1 MPNQLLNENSPYL
14 RQHANQ
20 SVDWMTWSLEALQ
33 KADRENKPILISIGY
48 ASCHW
53 CQTMSRE
60 NFSDSYVASLMNR
73 HFVCILIDRD
83 ERPDLDQTYMEANRM
98 FNQSAGWPLHAFCL
112 PDGKPFWGGT
122 FFPKENTE
130 DSIAPWPQ
138 VLMRISEHY
147 RKSPSDLIENA
158 NNVMGNLAHANHPN
172 RSNEEAW
179 NSLLLVKAVQ
189 KICNQHDS
197 EYGGF
202 TQAPKFPSPMKIDFL
217 LAISES
223 QFARSNPTIQ
233 KQISDCVQTSLV
245 NMASGGVFDQLGG
258 GFFRYSMDRKWQV
271 PHFEKMLSDNALL
284 ISTYARAFRKYKETL
299 YQEVVI
305 KSLNWMFREMG
316 NENEGFGC
324 SLDSESEG
332 VEGAYYLWNKRE
344 LDLIL
349 GPESSAALCDALGTI
364 DHFPDQPVLP
374 RRLAKGEFDQI
385 DYSALI
391 EKLIEARAKRI
402 PPKLDKKRS
411 VSLNALV
418 LRSLVDAALALNDLS
433 WLQKAFSLAS
443 WMENTFANEEFGIQ
457 PIYYPGEDSGQNYE
471 TFLDDFAFWTESL
484 LYLASVSE
492 LLEQGSSKRFLAL
505 AENLATQ
512 TKKFFKDEKAPGYF
526 FSSSS
531 MQNPPPIRKKF
542 WYDNATPSGNSSL
555 LRVFSLLSSFT
566 QSREWELEY
575 IEARTAF
582 PKLALNSPE
591 NIACALTAI
600 TEETVGIP
608 VLEIS
613 LNEKSKV
620 LEKISEYPH
629 RPFFIKENKSKTDQ
643 IKIKG
648 KSVNIE
654 NNAQLWKVLFN

>member
-20 SVDWMTWSLEALQ
+20 PVDWMTWSLAALQ
-33 KADRENKPILISIGY
+33 KADQENKPILVSIGY

-53 CQTMSRE
+53 CRTMSRE

-73 HFVCILIDRD
+73 HFVCVLIDRD
-83 ERPDLDQTYMEANRM
+83 ERPDLDQTYMEAIRM
-98 FNQSAGWPLHAFCL
+98 FNQSAGWPLHVFCL

-122 FFPKENTE
+122 FFPKESTE
-130 DSIAPWPQ
+130 NNIAPWPQ

-147 RKSPSDLIENA
+147 RKNPSDLIENA
-158 NNVMGNLAHANHPN
+158 NNVMGNLVHTNHANRPN
-172 RSNEEAW
+172 GETW
-179 NSLLLVKAVQ
+179 NSLLLAKAVQ
-189 KICNQHDS
+189 KVCKQHDS

-202 TQAPKFPSPMKIDFL
+202 TKAPKFPSAMKIDFL

-223 QFARSNPTIQ
+223 QFVRSNPTIE
-233 KQISDCVQTSLV
+233 KQISNCIQTSLG
-245 NMASGGVFDQLGG
+245 NMAKGGVFDLLGG

-305 KSLNWMFREMG
+305 KTLNWMFSEMG
-316 NENEGFGC
+316 NETVGFGS
-324 SLDSESEG
+324 SLDSELEG
-332 VEGAYYLWNKRE
+332 IEGGYYLWSTKE
-344 LDLIL
+344 LDSIL
-349 GPESSAALCDALGTI
+349 GPEKSASLRDALGI
-364 DHFPDQPVLP
+364 IEHLPDQPVLP
-374 RRLAKGEFDQI
+374 RQLVKGDFDQN
-385 DYSALI
+385 DYMVCI
-391 EKLIEARAKRI
+391 EKLSKARTQRTH
-402 PPKLDKKRS
+402 PNLDKKRS

-433 WLQKAFSLAS
+433 WLEKAFSLAA
-443 WMENTFANEEFGIQ
+443 WMENTFADKEFDIQ
-457 PIYYPGEDSGQNYE
+457 PIHYPEKDSDQKYE
-471 TFLDDFAFWTESL
+471 TFLDDFAFWSESL

-492 LLEQGSSKRFLAL
+492 LLEQGSSRRFLGL
-505 AENLATQ
+505 AEKLATQ
-512 TKKFFKDEKAPGYF
+512 TKKLFKDDKDAGYF

-531 MQNPPPIRKKF
+531 IQNPPPIRKKF
-542 WYDNATPSGNSSL
+542 WYDNAIPSGNSSL

-566 QSREWELEY
+566 QSKEWELEY

-591 NIACALTAI
+591 SIAYALTAI

-608 VLEIS
+608 VLEIN
-613 LNEKSKV
+613 LDEKSETLK
-620 LEKISEYPH
+620 KISEHPH
-629 RPFFIKENKSKTDQ
+629 RLLILKEDNAKINQ

-648 KSVNIE
+648 ESIKVENID
-654 NNAQLWKVLFN
+654 QLWKVLFN